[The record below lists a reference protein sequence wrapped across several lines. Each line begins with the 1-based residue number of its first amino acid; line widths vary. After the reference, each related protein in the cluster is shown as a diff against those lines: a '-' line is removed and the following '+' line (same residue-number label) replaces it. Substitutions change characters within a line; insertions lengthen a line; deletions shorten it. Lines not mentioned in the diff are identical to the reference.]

1 MRISLRV
8 RYLLYLGFLHAIIML
23 LAFKVL
29 SANKLYFIISEV
41 LVLLSLIISVV
52 LYQAIHRPF
61 KLLLM
66 GTEAMR
72 DQDFSIKLRP
82 TGTPELDQLVEVYNQ
97 MIVQLRTER
106 IQLTEQH
113 FFLEKLIQASPIAIL
128 VLDFDGNLLKIN
140 PKAQDLFGISEGQ
153 YIHQSLSVLGHPIVN
168 ALQELQDG
176 ESKTVQINGLST
188 FKIQRSFF
196 MDKGFSRPFLM
207 IEELTSE
214 ILATEK
220 KAYGKVIRMMAHE
233 VNNSIGAVN
242 SILNVAQQMVEEPHL
257 LRALEVAYDRNERL
271 CVFMRRFADVVRLP
285 QPHLERQSLNEV
297 LENMVELW
305 RSRASEKGIELI
317 WKAPEK
323 EKWMIIDRG
332 QIEQVLVNVLKNAI
346 EACDSGNQI
355 IVTLSEKG
363 IQIKNNGKPIPPEQA
378 HLLFTPFF
386 SNKPDGQGIG
396 LMLCREI
403 LMNHHFQFSLKT
415 QEDGWTCFSIE

>member
-52 LYQAIHRPF
+52 LYQAIDRPF

-66 GTEAMR
+66 GAEAMR

-82 TGTPELDQLVEVYNQ
+82 VGTTELDQLIEVYNQ
-97 MIVQLRTER
+97 MIEQLRTER
-106 IQLTEQH
+106 LQLTEQH

-128 VLDFDGNLLKIN
+128 VLDFDENLLKIN
-140 PKAQDLFGISEGQ
+140 PKAQDLFGIVEGQ
-153 YIHQSLSVLGHPIVN
+153 FLHQPLSVLGHPIVN
-168 ALQELQDG
+168 ALQKLQDG
-176 ESKTVQINGLST
+176 ESKTIQINGLST

-196 MDKGFSRPFLM
+196 MDKGFARPFLM

-257 LRALEVAYDRNERL
+257 LHALEVASDRNERL

-285 QPHLERQSLNEV
+285 EPHLERQSLNEV
-297 LENMVELW
+297 LANMVELW
-305 RSRASEKGIELI
+305 KGRATEKGIELI
-317 WKAPEK
+317 WKEQVQQKFA
-323 EKWMIIDRG
+323 MIDRG
-332 QIEQVLVNVLKNAI
+332 QIEQVLINVLKNAI
-346 EACDSGNQI
+346 ESCGVGNQI
-355 IVTLSEKG
+355 VVILSEKG
-363 IQIKNNGKPIPPEQA
+363 IQIKNNGRPIPEELA

-403 LMNHHFQFSLKT
+403 LMNHNFQFSLKT
-415 QEDGWTCFSIE
+415 QDDGWTCFSIE